1 MDDISLKTGDIILSY
16 VKTTK
21 NPSTWISTAIRK
33 ISNQNWSHVSIVV
46 SCWDTLFF
54 IEALPGGVKMT
65 PLKEHPEDL
74 SIMVMRPNFN
84 FNERDIAIKAM
95 SKIGH
100 TDYDMTSVLWFQFLK
115 QVTKKWYGNT
125 NASTKTD
132 KSMYCSELVGWIY
145 DIPNWWELT
154 PGDFTNSDKFTK
166 LYTIIQ

>member
-1 MDDISLKTGDIILSY
+1 MDDINLKTGDIILSY

-21 NPSTWISTAIRK
+21 NPSTWISTVIRK

-65 PLKEHPEDL
+65 PLKEHPKDL
-74 SIMVMRPNFN
+74 SIMVMRPNFD

-100 TDYDMTSVLWFQFLK
+100 TDYDMASVLWFQFLK
-115 QVTKKWYGNT
+115 QITKKWYGNT
-125 NASTKTD
+125 SASTKTD
-132 KSMYCSELVGWIY
+132 KSMYCS
-145 DIPNWWELT
+145 
-154 PGDFTNSDKFTK
+154 TK
-166 LYTIIQ
+166 L